1 MDGNEQRAK
10 RARDQTHSHPASG
23 AASAA
28 SATISAVIF
37 DLGGVV
43 FGSPFEHF
51 DTYETAAGLPPGS
64 VRRVIAHS
72 SEHGAW
78 AALERGELT
87 MSEFTA
93 TLEAEAEA
101 AGIAIDATEIM
112 AMIGRGIG
120 ARPEMIAAITR
131 IREKGLRTAALTN
144 NWPSGEGNGSPPGL
158 RSLTVFDVVV
168 ESAVE
173 GMRKPDP
180 RIYRLTCERLGVE
193 PTAVVFLDDIGANLK
208 PARAMGMT
216 TIKVDDTAQ
225 ALRDLEAVLGFELGF
240 EIGFGLGD

>member
-1 MDGNEQRAK
+1 LSFQ
-10 RARDQTHSHPASG
+10 
-23 AASAA
+23 
-28 SATISAVIF
+28 AVIF

-51 DTYETAAGLPPGS
+51 DEYERTTKLPAGS
-64 VRRVIAHS
+64 VRGVIARS

-78 AALERGELT
+78 TALERGELT
-87 MSEFTA
+87 MPEFCA
-93 TLEAEAEA
+93 ALDAEA
-101 AGIAIDATEIM
+101 AAQDIAINAGEIM
-112 AMIGRGIG
+112 AMIGRGVG
-120 ARPEMIAAITR
+120 ARPEMIGAIAK
-131 IREKGLRTAALTN
+131 IRERGLRTAALTN
-144 NWPSGEGNGSPPGL
+144 NWPGGDGNGSPPGL

-180 RIYRLTCERLGVE
+180 RIYHLTCARLGVE
-193 PTAVVFLDDIGANLK
+193 PAAAVFLDDIGANLK

-225 ALRDLEAVLGFELGF
+225 ALRDLEAVLGF
-240 EIGFGLGD
+240 GLGD

>member
-1 MDGNEQRAK
+1 VSAKGNSGERSEQAT
-10 RARDQTHSHPASG
+10 DPHSHPASG
-23 AASAA
+23 AASV
-28 SATISAVIF
+28 SECDQKYKAVIF

-51 DTYETAAGLPPGS
+51 DEYERVAGLPAGC
-64 VRRVIAHS
+64 VRMIIARS
-72 SEHGAW
+72 SETGAW

-87 MSEFTA
+87 MPEFHTA
-93 TLEAEAEA
+93 LDAEASA
-101 AGIAIDATEIM
+101 AGHAIDASEIM

-120 ARPEMIAAITR
+120 TRPEMLEAIAR
-131 IREKGLRTAALTN
+131 IRARGLLTAALTN
-144 NWPSGEGNGSPPGL
+144 NWPSDGDGDGGTPPGL

-193 PTAVVFLDDIGANLK
+193 PSETVFLDDIGANLK
-208 PARAMGMT
+208 PARAMGIT

-225 ALRDLEAVLGFELGF
+225 ALRDLEAVLGFR
-240 EIGFGLGD
+240 LGD

>member
-1 MDGNEQRAK
+1 VQAN
-10 RARDQTHSHPASG
+10 
-23 AASAA
+23 A

-51 DTYETAAGLPPGS
+51 DTYEQSAGLPTGS
-64 VRRVIAHS
+64 VRKVIAQS
-72 SEHGAW
+72 SRHGAW

-87 MSEFTA
+87 MVEFTT
-93 TLEAEAEA
+93 TLEAEGRN
-101 AGIAIDATEIM
+101 AGVAIDATAIM
-112 AMIGRGIG
+112 AMIGRGMA
-120 ARPEMIAAITR
+120 ARPDMINAITR
-131 IREKGLRTAALTN
+131 ISARGLRTAALTN
-144 NWPSGEGNGSPPGL
+144 NWPGGDGNGTPSGL

-180 RIYRLTCERLGVE
+180 RIYELTCERLGVA
-193 PTAVVFLDDIGANLK
+193 PDAAVFLDDIGANLK

-216 TIKVDDTAQ
+216 TIKVDDPAD
-225 ALRDLEAVLGFELGF
+225 ALRELEAVLGF
-240 EIGFGLGD
+240 GFGD

>member
-1 MDGNEQRAK
+1 LPHK
-10 RARDQTHSHPASG
+10 
-23 AASAA
+23 
-28 SATISAVIF
+28 AVIF

-51 DTYETAAGLPPGS
+51 DTYERAAGLPVGS
-64 VRRVIAHS
+64 VRKVIARS

-87 MSEFTA
+87 MPAFCTA
-93 TLEAEAEA
+93 LDAEA
-101 AGIAIDATEIM
+101 AAEGIAIESVEIM
-112 AMIGRGIG
+112 ALIGQGIG
-120 ARPEMIAAITR
+120 ARPEMITAIGK
-131 IREKGLRTAALTN
+131 IRELGLRTAALTN
-144 NWPSGEGNGSPPGL
+144 NWPGGNGNGSPPGL

-180 RIYRLTCERLGVE
+180 RIYELTCERLGVA
-193 PTAVVFLDDIGANLK
+193 PTEAVFLDDIGANLK

-216 TIKVDDTAQ
+216 TIKVDDPGQ
-225 ALRDLEAVLGFELGF
+225 ALRDLEAVLGF
-240 EIGFGLGD
+240 GLGD

>member
-1 MDGNEQRAK
+1 MK
-10 RARDQTHSHPASG
+10 
-23 AASAA
+23 
-28 SATISAVIF
+28 AVIF

-43 FGSPFEHF
+43 FDSPFEHF
-51 DTYETAAGLPPGS
+51 DEYERVAGLPTGC
-64 VRRVIAHS
+64 VRTVIARS

-87 MSEFTA
+87 MPEFYVA
-93 TLEAEAEA
+93 LEAEATA
-101 AGIAIDATEIM
+101 AGHTIDASEIM

-120 ARPEMIAAITR
+120 ARPEMLEAIAR
-131 IREKGLRTAALTN
+131 IRERGLRTAALTN
-144 NWPSGEGNGSPPGL
+144 NWPTGDGDAGTPPGL

-193 PTAVVFLDDIGANLK
+193 PSETVFLDDIGANLK
-208 PARAMGMT
+208 PARAMGIT

-225 ALRDLEAVLGFELGF
+225 ALRELEAVLGF
-240 EIGFGLGD
+240 GLGD

>member
-1 MDGNEQRAK
+1 MPYQ
-10 RARDQTHSHPASG
+10 
-23 AASAA
+23 
-28 SATISAVIF
+28 AVVF

-51 DTYETAAGLPPGS
+51 DTYERAAGLPAGS
-64 VRRVIAHS
+64 VRRVIARS

-87 MSEFTA
+87 MPAFCA
-93 TLEAEAEA
+93 ALDGEA
-101 AGIAIDATEIM
+101 AAEGIAIDAAEIM
-112 AMIGRGIG
+112 ALIGRGIG
-120 ARPEMIAAITR
+120 ARPEMLTAITR
-131 IREKGLRTAALTN
+131 IRERGLRTGALTN
-144 NWPSGEGNGSPPGL
+144 NWPGGDGNGTPPGL

-180 RIYRLTCERLGVE
+180 RIYALTCERLGVA
-193 PTAVVFLDDIGANLK
+193 PADTVFLDDIGANLK

-216 TIKVDDTAQ
+216 TIKVDDPAR
-225 ALRDLEAVLGFELGF
+225 ALRDLEALL
-240 EIGFGLGD
+240 GFGLGD

>member
-1 MDGNEQRAK
+1 LSYQ
-10 RARDQTHSHPASG
+10 
-23 AASAA
+23 
-28 SATISAVIF
+28 AVVF

-51 DTYETAAGLPPGS
+51 DTYERAAGLPAGS
-64 VRRVIAHS
+64 VRRVIARS

-87 MSEFTA
+87 MPAFCA
-93 TLEAEAEA
+93 ALDGEA
-101 AGIAIDATEIM
+101 AAEGIAIDAAEIM
-112 AMIGRGIG
+112 ALIGRGIG
-120 ARPEMIAAITR
+120 ARPEMLTAITR
-131 IREKGLRTAALTN
+131 IRERGLRTGALTN
-144 NWPSGEGNGSPPGL
+144 NWPGGDGNGTPPGL

-180 RIYRLTCERLGVE
+180 RIYALTCERLGVA
-193 PTAVVFLDDIGANLK
+193 PTDTVFLDDIGANLK

-216 TIKVDDTAQ
+216 TIKVDDPAR
-225 ALRDLEAVLGFELGF
+225 ALRDLEALL
-240 EIGFGLGD
+240 GFGLGD

>member
-1 MDGNEQRAK
+1 MK
-10 RARDQTHSHPASG
+10 
-23 AASAA
+23 
-28 SATISAVIF
+28 AVIF

-51 DTYETAAGLPPGS
+51 DEYERIAGLPIGC
-64 VRRVIAHS
+64 VRTVIARS

-87 MSEFTA
+87 MPEFYA
-93 TLEAEAEA
+93 ALEAEAST
-101 AGIAIDATEIM
+101 AGHTIDASEIM

-120 ARPEMIAAITR
+120 ARPEMLNAIER
-131 IREKGLRTAALTN
+131 IRERGLLTAALTN
-144 NWPSGEGNGSPPGL
+144 NWAGDGNGGSPPGL

-193 PTAVVFLDDIGANLK
+193 PSDTVFLDDIGANLK

-216 TIKVDDTAQ
+216 TIKVDDIAQ
-225 ALRDLEAVLGFELGF
+225 ALRDLEAVLGF
-240 EIGFGLGD
+240 GLGD